1 MGAIKITRKLLDSIE
16 LRDKPYDIWDTDVKG
31 LIVTIFPSGR
41 KTFSFRYYD
50 DNKKK
55 QKIKIGIFGNI
66 TCEVAREKAK
76 KIAGDLAHD
85 IDPKKAKQKQEN
97 DEKQPLIARDFFELF
112 IEKYIMQKY
121 KPTTIYRS
129 NIQIRKHIIPFF
141 NKKCIGKISKA
152 DIIVFIESLSHL
164 QTTANSCFA
173 FLSVAFNQAELWG
186 YREENSN
193 PCRGVKKY
201 PENLKERFLRNE
213 ELVKFEQI
221 LLEHRYVSKSSPYT
235 LAALWMLLYTG
246 CRENE
251 VLTLQWKDVHL
262 EDGYIYLPNSK
273 VGVRAIPLNNKAK
286 NILSSLQKQENNPYV
301 FCGNIPGQHL
311 KETKTTWR
319 KVRELA
325 DISDVRLHDLR
336 HSFASFAL
344 KKGVDLYTVS
354 KLLGHKNIKTT
365 TRYAHLELDHLK
377 KATNKV
383 AEIFS

>member
-1 MGAIKITRKLLDSIE
+1 MGAIKITRKLLDSIG
-16 LRDKPYDIWDTDVKG
+16 LRDKPYDVWDTEVKG

-50 DNKKK
+50 ANKKK

-66 TCEVAREKAK
+66 TCEIAREKAK

-85 IDPKKAKQKQEN
+85 IDPKKAKQKEEN
-97 DEKQPLIARDFFELF
+97 DEKQSLMARDFFELF

-121 KPTTIYRS
+121 KQTTIHRS
-129 NIQIRKHIIPFF
+129 IIQIRKHIIPFF
-141 NKKCIGKISKA
+141 SKKCIGEITKK
-152 DIIVFIESLSHL
+152 DIIAFVDSLNHIKAA
-164 QTTANSCFA
+164 ANSCFDL
-173 FLSVAFNQAELWG
+173 LSVAFTQAELWG

-193 PCRGVKKY
+193 PCRRVKKY
-201 PENLKERFLRNE
+201 PGNLKERFLSNE
-213 ELVKFEQI
+213 ELVRLEEV
-221 LLEHRYVSKSSPYT
+221 LLERRYTSQSSPYT

-246 CRENE
+246 CRESE
-251 VLTLQWKDVHL
+251 ILTLQWKDVHL
-262 EDGYIYLPNSK
+262 EDGHIYLPDSK
-273 VGVRAIPLNNKAK
+273 VGVGAIPLNHKAK
-286 NILSSLQKQENNPYV
+286 QVLCSLQKKEGNPYV
-301 FCGNIPGQHL
+301 FCGNIPGQHI

-325 DISDVRLHDLR
+325 GIPDVRLHDLR

-365 TRYAHLELDHLK
+365 TRYAHLELEHLK
-377 KATNKV
+377 KATNIV
-383 AEIFS
+383 AEVFG